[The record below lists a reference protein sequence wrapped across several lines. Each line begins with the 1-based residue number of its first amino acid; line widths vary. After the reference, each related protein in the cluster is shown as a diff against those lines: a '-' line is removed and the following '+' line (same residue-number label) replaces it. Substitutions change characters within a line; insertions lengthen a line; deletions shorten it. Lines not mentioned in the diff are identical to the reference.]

1 VKRGTPSWLTP
12 AGFGESL
19 RDTWRDRFGA
29 DSTLRIGEIAITHA
43 ERLSEIHATA
53 FARPWNAHEFEA
65 FMVDAGIRLDG
76 LFLGRVAQPAG
87 FVVTRCVLDEA
98 EILSVALAREVRG
111 RGHSHP
117 LLAYHLQNLAHAGI
131 HRVHLEVE
139 EGNAPALALY
149 RRLGFV
155 QSGTRVGYY
164 ARPDGTRAD
173 ARSMSIELG

>member
-1 VKRGTPSWLTP
+1 VKRSAPTWFTTTRL
-12 AGFGESL
+12 GESL

-29 DSTLRIGEIAITHA
+29 EQTPRIGDIAIAHA
-43 ERLSEIHATA
+43 ERLAEIHATA
-53 FARPWNAHEFEA
+53 FARPWSAGEFEA
-65 FMVDAGIRLDG
+65 FMIDAGIRLDG
-76 LFLGRVAQPAG
+76 LFLGRATQPAG

-117 LLAYHLQNLAHAGI
+117 LMAYHLQNLAHAGI
-131 HRVHLEVE
+131 RQVHLEVE

-149 RRLGFV
+149 ARLGFV
-155 QSGTRVGYY
+155 QRGTRTGYY

-173 ARSMSIELG
+173 ARSMSIDLG